1 MLVYQF
7 RLSML
12 GADIYANAD
21 GPFEFEN
28 DFFKGRM
35 LFLVKCNPPDP
46 RWAAHFEGSNS
57 NRAFEMQI
65 QGKLKLLPKGEVI
78 RFALNAA
85 MLFFIV
91 LPVFRLCWCCVLVR
105 AVSNKKA
112 KTGRF

>member
-1 MLVYQF
+1 
-7 RLSML
+7 ML

-46 RWAAHFEGSNS
+46 RWAAHFEGTNS

-78 RFALNAA
+78 RFGLNAA
-85 MLFFIV
+85 MVLVLFF
-91 LPVFRLCWCCVLVR
+91 LPVVRLCWWCCVRVR
-105 AVSNKKA
+105 AVSNEEA
-112 KTGRF
+112 TIGRF

>member
-1 MLVYQF
+1 
-7 RLSML
+7 ML
-12 GADIYANAD
+12 GADIYANGD

-65 QGKLKLLPKGEVI
+65 QGKLKLLPKGEVGGL
-78 RFALNAA
+78 AC
-85 MLFFIV
+85 MVGMYV
-91 LPVFRLCWCCVLVR
+91 LLVLVVYFFG
-105 AVSNKKA
+105 AVW
-112 KTGRF
+112 